1 VARLYESRLLQ
12 RVAGRI
18 VKEGA
23 RLERVAPNIKVTR
36 QNKSLVVT
44 APEDIAGMVVFLA
57 SNDAANVTSAELV
70 VDGRYTAV

>member
-1 VARLYESRLLQ
+1 MRADRCKR
-12 RVAGRI
+12 ATGRI

-23 RLERVAPNIKVTR
+23 RLKRVAINIKVTR

-57 SNDAANVTSAELV
+57 SNDSTHVTGAELV
-70 VDGRYTAV
+70 VDGGYIAV